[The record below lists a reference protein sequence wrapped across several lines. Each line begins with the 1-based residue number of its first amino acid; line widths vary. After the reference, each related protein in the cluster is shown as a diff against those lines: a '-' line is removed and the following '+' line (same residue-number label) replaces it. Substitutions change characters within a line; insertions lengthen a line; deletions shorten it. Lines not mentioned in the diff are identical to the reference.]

1 MKLSKWNRFCKFNK
15 IQILVKNQFR
25 LNIIW
30 QRPQAE
36 ALKKFTRGELQFMKY
51 QRLGSS
57 DLRISVLGLGCGTTY
72 GTNTSG
78 NDENQMLATVYN
90 ALDSGITF
98 FDTSDICQNGLTE
111 PLLAEALGKHRKN
124 VIIGTKVGLRYLNKK
139 YRIDLSKKYI
149 KSAVE
154 LSLKRLKTDVI
165 DLYQVHWPD
174 AHNSLAGT
182 FEALNECR
190 EEGKIRYVG
199 VSNFDLGQLEL
210 SRKYSLIA
218 AHQIPLNLFKRDA
231 EIIILPYCYKEN
243 IAVIAYNPLAQN
255 WLRSEAPETETG
267 AAGDIILP
275 QFAGEALQRNQ
286 AKIERLRQFAAVRN
300 RKIDQLALAWVLA
313 HMAVSATVS
322 EATTPEEISL
332 HAQAV
337 EWTPDQE
344 ELAQIELLMNV
355 AG

>member
-1 MKLSKWNRFCKFNK
+1 
-15 IQILVKNQFR
+15 
-25 LNIIW
+25 
-30 QRPQAE
+30 
-36 ALKKFTRGELQFMKY
+36 MKY

-57 DLRISVLGLGCGTTY
+57 DLRISVLGLGCGITN
-72 GTNTSG
+72 GANTSAT
-78 NDENQMLATVYN
+78 DEKQMLSTVHK

-154 LSLKRLKTDVI
+154 LSLQRLKTDVI

-174 AHNSLAGT
+174 ANNSLAGT

-190 EEGKIRYVG
+190 EEGKIRYAG
-199 VSNFDLGQLEL
+199 VANFDLNQLEL
-210 SRKYSLIA
+210 SRKYSLIV

-231 EIIILPYCYKEN
+231 EITILPYCYKDN
-243 IAVIAYNPLAQN
+243 IAVIAYNPFARN
-255 WLRSEAPETETG
+255 WLRSLAPEPKTE
-267 AAGDIILP
+267 AAGDIIPP

-286 AKIERLRQFAAVRN
+286 AKIDNLKQFAAVRN
-300 RKIDQLALAWVLA
+300 WKIEQLALAWVLA
-313 HMAVSATVS
+313 HTAVSITVA
-322 EATTPEEISL
+322 EAKTPEEIST
-332 HAQAV
+332 HKQAV
-337 EWTPDQE
+337 EWTLDQE